1 MQRNL
6 NVCNV
11 PLCHLLVFSLDWV
24 LITFVTPCNKI
35 SLKIPAQKLSRI
47 GLKNGNFELYCLE
60 GSSQQENNLSLN
72 GPSNQ
77 ILNWQES
84 NSKVSFSATLVLR
97 VGKNLKWK
105 WMKTCYYLN
114 IPRNQSV
121 LAILSPHIPEVK
133 WGCLFADRLSHSF
146 IQEWRDLADL
156 PKSEWMKWVSSR
168 RSRFCFGV
176 PERKALCPTLPPLVY
191 MNSGF
196 IDPWKYSTNQWKI

>member
-84 NSKVSFSATLVLR
+84 TSKVSFSATLVLR
-97 VGKNLKWK
+97 AGKNLKWK

-121 LAILSPHIPEVK
+121 LAILTYQRWNEGVFSPI
-133 WGCLFADRLSHSF
+133 GCPIHSF
-146 IQEWRDLADL
+146 KNGETLLICQKVNEWNESAVGDPDSVSVY
-156 PKSEWMKWVSSR
+156 PKER
-168 RSRFCFGV
+168 RFVLLYPRW
-176 PERKALCPTLPPLVY
+176 Y
-191 MNSGF
+191 
-196 IDPWKYSTNQWKI
+196 I